1 MAETLTPFGTILI
14 ANRGEIAC
22 RIIRTAK
29 AMGLQTVAVYS
40 DADANTPH
48 VQLADQAVNIGPAPV
63 GESYLV
69 IDKIL
74 AAAKETNT
82 GAIHPGYGFLSENA
96 EFAKAC
102 KQQGL
107 VFIGPEPDAIDLM
120 GNKAKSKRRM
130 IKAGVPC
137 IPGYQGKKQGDKTLI
152 TESKKIGFP
161 IMVKA
166 AAGGG
171 GRGMRFVDDPK
182 RLPDAIKDARSEA
195 ANAFGSDV
203 LILEKAIQQPRH
215 VEIQIFAD
223 KYGNTIHLGERDCSV
238 QRRHQKVLEDCLLY
252 TSPSPRDRTRSRMP
266 SSA

>member
-1 MAETLTPFGTILI
+1 MPPNLTPFDSILI

-29 AMGLQTVAVYS
+29 AMGFRTIAVYS
-40 DADANTPH
+40 DADSHTPH
-48 VQLADQAVNIGPAPV
+48 VKIADQAVNIGPAPV

-69 IDKIL
+69 VDKIL
-74 AAAKETNT
+74 AAAKETNA

-96 EFAKAC
+96 DFAKAC
-102 KQQGL
+102 KKHGL

-120 GNKAKSKRRM
+120 GDKAKAKRRM

-137 IPGYQGKKQGDKTLI
+137 IPGYQGKKQDDMTLI
-152 TESKKIGFP
+152 AESKKIGFP

-171 GRGMRFVDDPK
+171 GRGMRFVDNPK
-182 RLPDAIKDARSEA
+182 QLLNAIKDARSEA

-203 LILEKAIQQPRH
+203 LILEKAIQQQRH
-215 VEIQIFAD
+215 VEIQIFAE
-223 KYGNTIHLGERDCSV
+223 NMAI
-238 QRRHQKVLEDCLLY
+238 
-252 TSPSPRDRTRSRMP
+252 PSTLANVTVPY
-266 SSA
+266 SAVTKKF